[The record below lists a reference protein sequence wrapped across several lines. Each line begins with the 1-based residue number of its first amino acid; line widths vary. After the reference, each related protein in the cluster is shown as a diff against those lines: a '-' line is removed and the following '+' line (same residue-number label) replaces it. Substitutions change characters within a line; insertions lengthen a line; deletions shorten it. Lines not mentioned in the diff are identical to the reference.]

1 MLVMVPRTDRTVG
14 AELCGILLLLV
25 VVVLLLL
32 ICVLFLYGF
41 SIKEGNKEKKT

>member
-14 AELCGILLLLV
+14 AELCGILLLV